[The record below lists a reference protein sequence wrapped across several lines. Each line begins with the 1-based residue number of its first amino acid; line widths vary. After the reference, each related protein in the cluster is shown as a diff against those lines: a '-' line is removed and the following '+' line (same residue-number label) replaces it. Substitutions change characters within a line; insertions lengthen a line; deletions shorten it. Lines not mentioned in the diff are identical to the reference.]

1 MLGKIRAHVTEH
13 WGLHG
18 GVGWKG
24 VWWVGRVVCACV
36 CVCVFECMWV
46 GEQDGCERGV
56 LIWRPLPGLCSA
68 VICDIAHGPNT
79 NRLDTLIR

>member
-1 MLGKIRAHVTEH
+1 MYRGSFFRFLVLGKIRAHVTEH

-36 CVCVFECMWV
+36 RVCVSVCV
-46 GEQDGCERGV
+46 
-56 LIWRPLPGLCSA
+56 
-68 VICDIAHGPNT
+68 
-79 NRLDTLIR
+79 